1 MINML
6 FPKRYK
12 IIKTNSG
19 LRLTLPLNV
28 GWTDKDYVDIEKV
41 DSETLIVK
49 RKNLE

>member
-1 MINML
+1 ML

-28 GWTDKDYVDIEKV
+28 GWTENDYVDIDKV
-41 DSETLIVK
+41 DDNTLIIKKK
-49 RKNLE
+49 RLN